1 MPSKNQLFKINPDL
15 NIIKLLLE
23 IFGLDDLDDSR
34 FFTKKNMI
42 DLNVVQKINDNYKL
56 FNNYYLPCK
65 SKIYLKNLN
74 EKKCITILR
83 QFLKSFH
90 YKCIAIEKS
99 SDGKKYMTY
108 RLIYNNSQLSSNKTD
123 NKKREYIVDFD
134 M

>member
-42 DLNVVQKINDNYKL
+42 DLNVVQKINDNYEIFKK
-56 FNNYYLPCK
+56 YYLPCK
-65 SKIYLKNLN
+65 SKIYLKDLN

-99 SDGKKYMTY
+99 FNGIKYMTY
-108 RLIYNNSQLSSNKTD
+108 RLIYNNSQLSSNKND
-123 NKKREYIVDFD
+123 NIKREYIVNFD

>member
-1 MPSKNQLFKINPDL
+1 MPSKNQLFKMNPDL
-15 NIIKLLLE
+15 NIIKILLE

-42 DLNVVQKINDNYKL
+42 DLNVVQKINDNYEI

-65 SKIYLKNLN
+65 SKIYLKKLN

-83 QFLKSFH
+83 QFLKPFY

-99 SDGKKYMTY
+99 SEGKKYMTY
-108 RLIYNNSQLSSNKTD
+108 RLIYNNSQLSSNKND
-123 NKKREYIVDFD
+123 NKKREYVVNFD

>member
-1 MPSKNQLFKINPDL
+1 MPSQNQLFKINPDQ
-15 NIIKLLLE
+15 NIINLLLG
-23 IFGLDDLDDSR
+23 IFGLDDLNDSR

-42 DLNVVQKINDNYKL
+42 DLDIVQQMNDNHATFHK
-56 FNNYYLPCK
+56 YYLPCK
-65 SKIYLKNLN
+65 GKIYLNNLN

-83 QFLKSFH
+83 QFLKPFY

-108 RLIYNNSQLSSNKTD
+108 RLIYNNSQLSPTTD
-123 NKKREYIVDFD
+123 NNKREYIVNFD

>member
-1 MPSKNQLFKINPDL
+1 MPSQNQLFKINPDQ
-15 NIIKLLLE
+15 NIINLLLE
-23 IFGLDDLDDSR
+23 IFGLDDLNDSR

-42 DLNVVQKINDNYKL
+42 DLNIVQQMNDNCDTFHK
-56 FNNYYLPCK
+56 YYLPCK
-65 SKIYLKNLN
+65 GKIYLNNLN

-83 QFLKSFH
+83 QFLKPFY

-108 RLIYNNSQLSSNKTD
+108 RLIYNNSQLSSIND
-123 NKKREYIVDFD
+123 NNKREYIVNFD

>member
-1 MPSKNQLFKINPDL
+1 MPSQNQLFKINPDQ
-15 NIIKLLLE
+15 NIINLLLG
-23 IFGLDDLDDSR
+23 IFGLDDLNDSR

-42 DLNVVQKINDNYKL
+42 DLDIVQQMNDNYDTFRK
-56 FNNYYLPCK
+56 YYLPCK
-65 SKIYLKNLN
+65 GKIYLNNLN

-83 QFLKSFH
+83 QFLKPFY

-108 RLIYNNSQLSSNKTD
+108 RLIYNNSQLSPTTD
-123 NKKREYIVDFD
+123 NNKREYIVNFD